1 MHGACGRLI
10 NLNYLFWFRIL
21 NDPFEKLQVSAVFRE
36 RLIQLK
42 IRESWLLVYFYDVT
56 IYVT

>member
-21 NDPFEKLQVSAVFRE
+21 NDPFEKLQVSAVFKRGLYNIKLE
-36 RLIQLK
+36 K
-42 IRESWLLVYFYDVT
+42 VDSWYIFMM
-56 IYVT
+56 